1 LRLKLF
7 FKCKYLRRD
16 VNITKKEVCTDKPTV
31 TKIIEAAIPLF
42 ATKGLVNVSVKELA
56 DAAGVN
62 IALISYY
69 FGGKDNLYAYILE
82 DQLTKLKDTIET
94 IRHEDVSAI
103 MKLKKFADELL
114 ATNKSNPYIYQFFH
128 MEVFNPS
135 KYFDT
140 SVRKAVCHTHGF
152 LRSCIEEAK
161 SKGEIR
167 GDVDAALAAMGFLK
181 ILNLAFTAHD
191 LCKELMGN
199 KEDLAAQYVAQAIE
213 IYLHGVAV

>member
-1 LRLKLF
+1 M
-7 FKCKYLRRD
+7 
-16 VNITKKEVCTDKPTV
+16 NITKKEVCTDKPTV

-42 ATKGLVNVSVKELA
+42 ATKGLANVSVKELA

-82 DQLTKLKDTIET
+82 DQLTKLKDAIET
-94 IRHEDVSAI
+94 IKVEDIPAI
-103 MKLKKFADELL
+103 MRMKKFADSIL
-114 ATNKSNPYIYQFFH
+114 ATNKNNPYICQFFH

-140 SVRKAVCHTHGF
+140 SVRNAVCHTHGF

-161 SKGEIR
+161 NKGEIR

-181 ILNLAFTAHD
+181 ILNLSFTAHD

-199 KEDLAAQYVAQAIE
+199 KEDLAAQYVAQALE
-213 IYLHGVAV
+213 IYLHGVAVQV